1 MAYGDPIPQEFN
13 HDLVSTAN
21 FEYRCVRCETE
32 GTRAYLYGK
41 HCIPKDTTKVIPG
54 DTTDPRISVV
64 TTSTKKRSLW

>member
-1 MAYGDPIPQEFN
+1 MAYGDPIPKEFN

-21 FEYRCVRCETE
+21 FEYRCTRCEME

-41 HCIPKDTTKVIPG
+41 RCTPKDSTEVIPG

-64 TTSTKKRSLW
+64 SDLSKKRSLW